1 MLKKNYMNHME
12 RKHFTTSLDEQL
24 IKAIKKL
31 AIDLDTN
38 ANTLIEEGINYL
50 LKKYNKPPPKDDK

>member
-1 MLKKNYMNHME
+1 MLKKNYMNYME
-12 RKHFTTSLDEQL
+12 RKHFTTSLDEKL

-38 ANTLIEEGINYL
+38 VNTLIEEGIKYL
-50 LKKYNKPPPKDDK
+50 LKKYEQKAKR

>member
-1 MLKKNYMNHME
+1 ME
-12 RKHFTTSLDEQL
+12 RKHFTTSLDEKL

-38 ANTLIEEGINYL
+38 VNTLIEEGIKYL
-50 LKKYNKPPPKDDK
+50 LSKYDKSHVKPPKHP